1 MGKTQELPALCCSDM
16 RAPSYP
22 YCPRSQLLK
31 GSNLCVG
38 LSSLHRRSSYQHWH
52 GPGSLGT
59 ARMLC
64 YAPSPSAMCLIQ
76 HLKWQCC
83 FLIQERESKQCLCTA
98 HGWCSHMVPLDFHCY
113 FHFLPHTAETAN
125 GQPQSQNTVT
135 CLHII
140 YGTHCLKLIR
150 NPLMLAFFGAGTQN
164 SESGWALLVWQA
176 PVMEKLSRRRINMV
190 KMIFFSLLL
199 CTSFLPTCLPFHCYL
214 PTVAPLRSSNP

>member
-83 FLIQERESKQCLCTA
+83 FSFRKERANSACAQHMGDVVTWFLWIFTVISIFFLIQQKQQMDSL
-98 HGWCSHMVPLDFHCY
+98 
-113 FHFLPHTAETAN
+113 
-125 GQPQSQNTVT
+125 
-135 CLHII
+135 
-140 YGTHCLKLIR
+140 
-150 NPLMLAFFGAGTQN
+150 NPRTQ
-164 SESGWALLVWQA
+164 
-176 PVMEKLSRRRINMV
+176 
-190 KMIFFSLLL
+190 
-199 CTSFLPTCLPFHCYL
+199 
-214 PTVAPLRSSNP
+214 